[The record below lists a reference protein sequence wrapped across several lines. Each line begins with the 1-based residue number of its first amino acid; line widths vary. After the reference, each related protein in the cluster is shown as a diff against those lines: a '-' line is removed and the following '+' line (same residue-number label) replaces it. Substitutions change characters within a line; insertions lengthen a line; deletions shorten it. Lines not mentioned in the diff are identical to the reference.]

1 MSSDE
6 KVTADRVCGC
16 LVGGAVGDAL
26 GANVEFDSLDVIRE
40 RTGGGDVVDFLG
52 GMYPAGSI
60 TDDTQMTLFTAEGLI
75 RASQQHRADG
85 VWEPVKALRRA
96 YLRWLVTQTRLS
108 KGDDQSGLLV
118 NEPALHVRR
127 APGMTC
133 MSALEEGGTGSPT
146 HRRNNSK
153 GCGGV
158 MRASP
163 IGVLADPTEA
173 FEVAAAAAAITHGHP
188 TGFLAAGAFA
198 MVIHGLL
205 RDTPL
210 PRAID
215 EALEQLG
222 AHGEAGETVR
232 AIEAARALAA
242 TEPPTPEAVE
252 QLGAGWIAEE
262 ALAIA
267 LFCALAA
274 PSPRDAL
281 TLAVTHSGDSDS
293 TGAICG
299 NLLGAAGGVG
309 ALPAELLMGVEA
321 RALIDTVADDLYT
334 AVVENRPLDIDRY
347 PPRP

>member
-1 MSSDE
+1 MGSDE
-6 KVTADRVCGC
+6 KVMADRVRGC
-16 LVGGAVGDAL
+16 LLGGAIGDAL
-26 GANVEFDSLDVIRE
+26 GANVEFDSLDVIRD

-85 VWEPVKALRRA
+85 VWEPVSALRRA
-96 YLRWLVTQTRLS
+96 YLRWLVTQTRRAA
-108 KGDDQSGLLV
+108 GDDQSGLLA
-118 NEPALHVRR
+118 NESVLHARR

-133 MSALEEGGTGSPT
+133 VSALEEGGTGST
-146 HRRNNSK
+146 TNRRNDSK

-158 MRASP
+158 MRVAP
-163 IGVLADPTEA
+163 IGVLSDPTEA
-173 FEVAAAAAAITHGHP
+173 FELAAAAAAITHGHP

-198 MVIHGLL
+198 AVIHGCL
-205 RDTPL
+205 RDVPL

-215 EALEQLG
+215 DALQELRVH
-222 AHGEAGETVR
+222 ADTTETVS
-232 AIEAARALAA
+232 AIEAACDLARN
-242 TEPPTPEAVE
+242 ESPTPDAVE
-252 QLGAGWIAEE
+252 QLGGGWIAEE

-299 NLLGAAGGVG
+299 NVLGAAGGVG
-309 ALPAELLMGVEA
+309 ALPADLLNSVEA
-321 RALIDTVADDLYT
+321 RGLIEDVADDLYT
-334 AVVENRPLDIDRY
+334 AVVENRQLDIDRY